1 MGSSN
6 TANSAVRQLFPAKS
20 PPSALTAE
28 ALKAFEESKRSGNL
42 LTASQTIT
50 SAGSSSS
57 TSTSPTPLSQSLSSS
72 DTDTLIKRS
81 IERNALRR
89 SLIKYEPKYDN
100 NIFIDPPL
108 QLFIQSQFAPCP
120 YPYIHTRSAQN
131 FHDSLMEFI
140 RRLFG

>member
-1 MGSSN
+1 MSLKRHSSLFHNALRRKLKNFFYDTNFKSLTFIIFSSFSSFFVASLN

-57 TSTSPTPLSQSLSSS
+57 TSTSPTPLSQVSSS

-89 SLIKYEPKYDN
+89 SLIKYEPKYV
-100 NIFIDPPL
+100 L
-108 QLFIQSQFAPCP
+108 
-120 YPYIHTRSAQN
+120 
-131 FHDSLMEFI
+131 
-140 RRLFG
+140 